1 MLYITSKSRGKVSI
15 LDSDDWVEETVSTKE
30 FEYFK
35 SLGMSFSED
44 EEIITPTALK
54 LKALGVLKDIW
65 VDNGYLYN
73 LVVTNPNVRLNLS
86 DICRGFGAEFMV
98 TINGI
103 NYLYADD
110 RFAVEDEHYVKNF
123 LYLDL
128 SMCSQKGADRIIQSL
143 TKTSN
148 VFITSAVPS
157 ACYIKYLI
165 KWIYLLELTE
175 EGGFLDVYRSSVF
188 SVKTRFVP
196 ALIRKIVYLMKL
208 IDSGGI
214 LLRKKYATP
223 TYYYIDAYQEDG
235 SAHLGTVVN
244 NIINEEEFFCSL
256 SSELSDK
263 VMALRYKLQ
272 DKVE

>member
-1 MLYITSKSRGKVSI
+1 MLYITGKSQGKVSV
-15 LDSDDWVEETVSTKE
+15 LDSDDWVEETVSVEE

-35 SLGMSFSED
+35 SLGMDFSVE
-44 EEIITPTALK
+44 EEITTPIALR
-54 LKALGVLKDIW
+54 LKATGVLKDILL
-65 VDNGYLYN
+65 DYGYLSK
-73 LVVTNPNVRLNLS
+73 LVVNNPNIRLNLS
-86 DICRGFGAEFMV
+86 DICRGFGDRLSVNIE
-98 TINGI
+98 GI

-110 RFAVEDEHYVKNF
+110 RFTVVDGYYVKNF

-128 SMCSQKGADRIIQSL
+128 RMCTQECADRIVQALS
-143 TKTSN
+143 KDSK
-148 VFITSAVPS
+148 VFITNADSQL
-157 ACYIKYLI
+157 YIDYLI

-175 EGGFLDVYRSSVF
+175 EGSFLDVYRSSVS
-188 SVKTRFVP
+188 SVKDRFVP

-208 IDSGGI
+208 IDSGDI

>member
-35 SLGMSFSED
+35 SLGMDFSD
-44 EEIITPTALK
+44 GEEIITPTALK
-54 LKALGVLKDIW
+54 LKAMGVLKNIG

-73 LVVTNPNVRLNLS
+73 LVVSDSNIRINLS
-86 DICRGFGAEFMV
+86 DICRGFGAEFM
-98 TINGI
+98 TGI
-103 NYLYADD
+103 EGIKYLYADD
-110 RFAVEDEHYVKNF
+110 RFVVEDEHYVKNF

-143 TKTSN
+143 NKTSN
-148 VFITSAVPS
+148 VFITFAVSS

-165 KWIYLLELTE
+165 KWIYLLELTGE
-175 EGGFLDVYRSSVF
+175 EDFLDIYRRSVSSV
-188 SVKTRFVP
+188 KARFVP
-196 ALIRKIVYLMKL
+196 ALIKKIAYLMKL
-208 IDSGGI
+208 IDSGDI

-235 SAHLGTVVN
+235 SSHLGAVVN

>member
-1 MLYITSKSRGKVSI
+1 MTIGWRKQ
-15 LDSDDWVEETVSTKE
+15 

-73 LVVTNPNVRLNLS
+73 LVVSDSNIRINLS
-86 DICRGFGAEFMV
+86 DICRGFGAEFM
-98 TINGI
+98 TGI
-103 NYLYADD
+103 EGIKYLYADD
-110 RFAVEDEHYVKNF
+110 RFVVEDEHYVKNF

-143 TKTSN
+143 NKTSN
-148 VFITSAVPS
+148 VFITFAVSS

-165 KWIYLLELTE
+165 KWIYLLELTGE
-175 EGGFLDVYRSSVF
+175 EDFLDIYRRSVSSV
-188 SVKTRFVP
+188 KARFVP
-196 ALIRKIVYLMKL
+196 ALIKKIAYLMKL
-208 IDSGGI
+208 IDSGDI

-256 SSELSDK
+256 SSLTYLLNFLIAFISSLLLT
-263 VMALRYKLQ
+263 A
-272 DKVE
+272 

>member
-54 LKALGVLKDIW
+54 LKAIGVLKNIW

-73 LVVTNPNVRLNLS
+73 LVVSDSNIRINLS
-86 DICRGFGAEFMV
+86 DICRGFGAEFM
-98 TINGI
+98 TGI
-103 NYLYADD
+103 EGIKYLYADD
-110 RFAVEDEHYVKNF
+110 RFVVEDEHYVKNF

-143 TKTSN
+143 NKTSN
-148 VFITSAVPS
+148 VFITFAVSS

-165 KWIYLLELTE
+165 KWIYLLELTGE
-175 EGGFLDVYRSSVF
+175 EDFLDIYRRSVSSV
-188 SVKTRFVP
+188 KDRFVP

-208 IDSGGI
+208 IDSGDI